1 MANWSNLKT
10 TISNIVKSNGTQAIT
25 GNSLQSVLLNMV
37 TSLGENCM
45 FAGVATPATTPGT
58 PDGNVFYI
66 TTEAG
71 TYTNFNNI
79 VVADGELAILI
90 WKGAWTKSS
99 MAIATQAKMDE
110 IDQRVNEVN
119 TKLDEMQKVWK
130 MYMPM
135 ELNGILQ

>member
-25 GNSLQSVLLNMV
+25 GNSLQSALLNMV

-90 WKGAWTKSS
+90 
-99 MAIATQAKMDE
+99 
-110 IDQRVNEVN
+110 
-119 TKLDEMQKVWK
+119 
-130 MYMPM
+130 
-135 ELNGILQ
+135 